1 MHGIHESLIEA
12 QAHSIGISLK
22 KVYVYEASNEEYE
35 QQLTKVLLEVKAEG
49 IDTVIFGDIFLED
62 LRHYREEKLAT
73 LNMTAIF
80 PLWKMNTTKLIQQFL
95 NLNYKT
101 IVCCGNDAYLKK
113 EQVGKIIDEDY
124 INSLAKNIDPC
135 GENGEYHTYCYEGF
149 IFKKPILVSVTDI
162 LYKPLDIALQLPDKN
177 NKITK
182 GFWYANVE
190 LI

>member
-113 EQVGKIIDEDY
+113 EQVGKIIDED
-124 INSLAKNIDPC
+124 
-135 GENGEYHTYCYEGF
+135 
-149 IFKKPILVSVTDI
+149 
-162 LYKPLDIALQLPDKN
+162 
-177 NKITK
+177 
-182 GFWYANVE
+182 
-190 LI
+190 

>member
-124 INSLAKNIDPC
+124 INNLAKDIDPC

-162 LYKPLDIALQLPDKN
+162 LYKPLDITLQLPDKN